1 MDKDAMRER
10 FQETRRA
17 IQEELGGKTFSEK
30 EIDQLIS
37 ATKGESNSSSDS

>member
-17 IQEELGGKTFSEK
+17 IQEELGAKTFSEQ
-30 EIDQLIS
+30 EVDELIS
-37 ATKGESNSSSDS
+37 ATKSESNSGSDS